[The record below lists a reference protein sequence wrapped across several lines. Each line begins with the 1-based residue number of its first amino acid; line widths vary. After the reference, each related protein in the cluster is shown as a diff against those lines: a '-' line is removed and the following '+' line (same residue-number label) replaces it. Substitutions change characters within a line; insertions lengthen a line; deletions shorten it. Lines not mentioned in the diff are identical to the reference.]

1 MLRRTSICI
10 FLLLWFGAAP
20 LFALDQPGDRAEFE
34 RIIDQHCI
42 NCHTRDRI
50 DEAIRKGDNIEA
62 ILEKMLRFGA
72 RLSERDQQVL
82 GTFWGEPL
90 KK

>member
-1 MLRRTSICI
+1 MRLVSLSLI
-10 FLLLWFGAAP
+10 LLLWFCATP
-20 LFALDQPGDRAEFE
+20 LFALDQPANRAEFN
-34 RIIDQHCI
+34 RVIDQQCI

-90 KK
+90 K